1 VDDTV
6 LEALAFVV
14 GTLVGLQNYEQSV
27 VPTVSLIPAISKEKL
42 ENHPMTHPSE
52 RTRALQY
59 LVGNIMSWDMIFS
72 KFLCQFRMEGGGHIH
87 LHLGYIQSVRALL

>member
-42 ENHPMTHPSE
+42 ENHPMTLI
-52 RTRALQY
+52 R
-59 LVGNIMSWDMIFS
+59 
-72 KFLCQFRMEGGGHIH
+72 
-87 LHLGYIQSVRALL
+87 QSAPVHYST